1 MRGGRSEE
9 AVTEDVLRVGVE
21 GEFDL
26 TVRIRACAEGDEEES
41 GGGLPGAG
49 CGL

>member
-1 MRGGRSEE
+1 MCGGRAEE

-26 TVRIRACAEGDEEES
+26 TVPIWACAEGDEEKS
-41 GGGLPGAG
+41 GGGFPRAG